1 MIRDVAKMTNF
12 TFEEV
17 YRLPAAE
24 FFVYIR
30 FINEERRREYVK
42 QMKEQAQMRARMN
55 RKR

>member
-1 MIRDVAKMTNF
+1 MIRDVAKMTNL